1 VQRLCKE
8 HEALFVLND
17 KIDLAIDLE
26 CEGLNIG
33 KSDHERFDAIRESFK
48 GIVGV
53 SCYGDIE
60 MAKDFEKRGADYV
73 AFGSFFTS
81 ETKPNSNIIALEIL
95 KDAKSQLNIPVCA
108 IGGINTT
115 NVDEVIQY
123 SPDMLSVIND
133 VWTAKDIRSQAALY
147 TNQF

>member
-1 VQRLCKE
+1 
-8 HEALFVLND
+8 
-17 KIDLAIDLE
+17 
-26 CEGLNIG
+26 
-33 KSDHERFDAIRESFK
+33 
-48 GIVGV
+48 
-53 SCYGDIE
+53 
-60 MAKDFEKRGADYV
+60 V

-108 IGGINTT
+108 IGGINTR